1 MRLGLDALGRK
12 VARGAPALDLDVERL
27 VETLG
32 CGVGG
37 DVGDVAHE
45 LGLGTLKLVATGV
58 ELGDAV
64 LHGSDFLAHGSG
76 LVGTAVLHEGAD
88 LLGGAVALGL
98 KSLDLL
104 NHLAALLV
112 ERQEALLV
120 PRAVALGHGGV
131 EDLGV
136 LTKQANVVHV
146 VPPVVWRPLAGL
158 QRLCPPAPKQ
168 ARRSDESHNSVI
180 LALRAA

>member
-1 MRLGLDALGRK
+1 MPSDAKSRGVPQRLTSTLNVSSRPSGAASAGMLGMW
-12 VARGAPALDLDVERL
+12 
-27 VETLG
+27 
-32 CGVGG
+32 
-37 DVGDVAHE
+37 
-45 LGLGTLKLVATGV
+45 
-58 ELGDAV
+58 LGDAV

-104 NHLAALLV
+104 DHLAALLV

-158 QRLCPPAPKQ
+158 QRLCPLPPKQ